1 MDKQYNEDGFIPKHG
16 GYERLIT
23 YQKSEII
30 YDGTFYFAHKYLDR
44 YDRTIDQMV
53 QSARSGKQ
61 NIVEASMASGT
72 SKETELKLT
81 NVGRASLE
89 ELKKDYED
97 YIRTRKLKL
106 WDKNHPYYAELTKK
120 HKTPN
125 ATYETY
131 RKGIESPDP
140 EVSANVLLSLV
151 NVTSY
156 LLAQQMKRLEREFLD
171 EGGLRERMSQ
181 ARADVRRKK
190 NQENENER
198 PQSKSVAG
206 GETISIDL
214 VVKMVEWDKERKTL
228 EHWQWN
234 TMKLITE
241 GKYPLEGKYI
251 YACLMNLKALKKAGF
266 KEV

>member
-1 MDKQYNEDGFIPKHG
+1 MPLKSPEKDKQKIQTKETMNKQYNEDGFIPKHG

-30 YDGTFYFAHKYLDR
+30 YDGTYYFAHKYLDK

-72 SKETELKLT
+72 SKETEIKLT
-81 NVGRASLE
+81 NVARASLE

-97 YIRTRKLKL
+97 YIRTRHLSF
-106 WDKNHPYYAELTKK
+106 WDKKHPYYAALTKK

-125 ATYETY
+125 ASYETY
-131 RKGIESPDP
+131 RKGIESSDS

-156 LLAQQMKRLEREFLD
+156 LLAQQMKTLEKEFL
-171 EGGLRERMSQ
+171 EQGGLRERMSQ
-181 ARADVRRKK
+181 ARIEVRKK
-190 NQENENER
+190 Q
-198 PQSKSVAG
+198 K
-206 GETISIDL
+206 
-214 VVKMVEWDKERKTL
+214 
-228 EHWQWN
+228 
-234 TMKLITE
+234 
-241 GKYPLEGKYI
+241 
-251 YACLMNLKALKKAGF
+251 
-266 KEV
+266 

>member
-30 YDGTFYFAHKYLDR
+30 YDGTYYFAHKYLNK
-44 YDRTIDQMV
+44 YDRTIDQMI

-72 SKETELKLT
+72 SKETEIKLT
-81 NVGRASLE
+81 NVARSSLE

-97 YIRTRKLKL
+97 YLRTRHLTF
-106 WDKNHPYYAELTKK
+106 WDKKHPFYAALTQK

-125 ATYETY
+125 ANYETY
-131 RKGIESPDP
+131 RKGIESNDP

-156 LLAQQMKRLEREFLD
+156 LLAQQMKTLEKEFLQQ
-171 EGGLRERMSQ
+171 GGLRERMSQ
-181 ARADVRRKK
+181 ARIEVRKK
-190 NQENENER
+190 Q
-198 PQSKSVAG
+198 K
-206 GETISIDL
+206 
-214 VVKMVEWDKERKTL
+214 
-228 EHWQWN
+228 
-234 TMKLITE
+234 
-241 GKYPLEGKYI
+241 
-251 YACLMNLKALKKAGF
+251 
-266 KEV
+266 